1 MPEQADVAV
10 AQDAKVEE
18 ILKTIEQMSV
28 LQLSKLVKAVEE
40 RFGVTAAAP
49 MAMPA
54 GMMMGGAAAAAPVVE
69 EKTEFDV
76 VLKSAGANKINVIK
90 VIRTI
95 TNLGLKEAKD
105 QVDVLKRCAEL
116 TAEAMP
122 RLRGMKDL
130 DEYWVEI
137 NRLENQ
143 GDRVFRKLVSEI
155 LADGA
160 EPINAIKTKEVV
172 ESLEA
177 AADAFENVANR
188 VETIFLKES

>member
-1 MPEQADVAV
+1 MPEKADVAV

-18 ILKTIEQMSV
+18 ILTAIEQMSV

-76 VLKSAGANKINVIK
+76 VLKAAGANKINVIK

-105 QVDVLKRCAEL
+105 
-116 TAEAMP
+116 
-122 RLRGMKDL
+122 
-130 DEYWVEI
+130 
-137 NRLENQ
+137 
-143 GDRVFRKLVSEI
+143 LV
-155 LADGA
+155 DGA
-160 EPINAIKTKEVV
+160 PNKVKEGVTKDEANDIKAKLEEAGAEV
-172 ESLEA
+172 E
-177 AADAFENVANR
+177 
-188 VETIFLKES
+188 LK

>member
-1 MPEQADVAV
+1 MPEKADVAV

-18 ILKTIEQMSV
+18 ILTAIEQMSV

-69 EKTEFDV
+69 EQTEFDV
-76 VLKSAGANKINVIK
+76 VLKAAGANKINVIK

-105 QVDVLKRCAEL
+105 
-116 TAEAMP
+116 
-122 RLRGMKDL
+122 
-130 DEYWVEI
+130 
-137 NRLENQ
+137 
-143 GDRVFRKLVSEI
+143 LV
-155 LADGA
+155 DGA
-160 EPINAIKTKEVV
+160 PSKVKEAVTKDEANDIKAKLEEAGAEV
-172 ESLEA
+172 E
-177 AADAFENVANR
+177 
-188 VETIFLKES
+188 LK

>member
-105 QVDVLKRCAEL
+105 
-116 TAEAMP
+116 
-122 RLRGMKDL
+122 
-130 DEYWVEI
+130 
-137 NRLENQ
+137 
-143 GDRVFRKLVSEI
+143 LV
-155 LADGA
+155 DGA
-160 EPINAIKTKEVV
+160 PSKVKEAVTKEEANDVKGKLEEAGAEV
-172 ESLEA
+172 E
-177 AADAFENVANR
+177 
-188 VETIFLKES
+188 LK

>member
-28 LQLSKLVKAVEE
+28 LQLSRLVKAVEE

-69 EKTEFDV
+69 EQTEFDV
-76 VLKSAGANKINVIK
+76 ILKAAGANKINVIK

-105 QVDVLKRCAEL
+105 
-116 TAEAMP
+116 
-122 RLRGMKDL
+122 
-130 DEYWVEI
+130 
-137 NRLENQ
+137 
-143 GDRVFRKLVSEI
+143 LV
-155 LADGA
+155 DGA
-160 EPINAIKTKEVV
+160 PSKVKEAVTKEEANDVKGKLEEAGAEV
-172 ESLEA
+172 E
-177 AADAFENVANR
+177 
-188 VETIFLKES
+188 LK

>member
-28 LQLSKLVKAVEE
+28 LQLSRLVKAVEE

-69 EKTEFDV
+69 EQTEFDV

-105 QVDVLKRCAEL
+105 
-116 TAEAMP
+116 
-122 RLRGMKDL
+122 
-130 DEYWVEI
+130 
-137 NRLENQ
+137 
-143 GDRVFRKLVSEI
+143 LV
-155 LADGA
+155 DGA
-160 EPINAIKTKEVV
+160 PSKVKEAVTKEEANDVKAKLEEAGAEV
-172 ESLEA
+172 E
-177 AADAFENVANR
+177 
-188 VETIFLKES
+188 LK

>member
-54 GMMMGGAAAAAPVVE
+54 GMMMGAAAAAPVVE

-105 QVDVLKRCAEL
+105 
-116 TAEAMP
+116 
-122 RLRGMKDL
+122 
-130 DEYWVEI
+130 
-137 NRLENQ
+137 
-143 GDRVFRKLVSEI
+143 LV
-155 LADGA
+155 DGA
-160 EPINAIKTKEVV
+160 PSKVKEAVTKDEANDIKGKLEEAGAEV
-172 ESLEA
+172 E
-177 AADAFENVANR
+177 
-188 VETIFLKES
+188 LK

>member
-1 MPEQADVAV
+1 MPEKADVAV

-18 ILKTIEQMSV
+18 ILTAIEQMSV

-76 VLKSAGANKINVIK
+76 VLKAAGANKINVIK

-105 QVDVLKRCAEL
+105 
-116 TAEAMP
+116 
-122 RLRGMKDL
+122 
-130 DEYWVEI
+130 
-137 NRLENQ
+137 
-143 GDRVFRKLVSEI
+143 LV
-155 LADGA
+155 DGA
-160 EPINAIKTKEVV
+160 PSKVKEAVTKDEANDIKAKLEEAGAEV
-172 ESLEA
+172 E
-177 AADAFENVANR
+177 
-188 VETIFLKES
+188 LK

>member
-54 GMMMGGAAAAAPVVE
+54 GMMMGGAAAAAPAVE

-105 QVDVLKRCAEL
+105 
-116 TAEAMP
+116 
-122 RLRGMKDL
+122 
-130 DEYWVEI
+130 
-137 NRLENQ
+137 
-143 GDRVFRKLVSEI
+143 LV
-155 LADGA
+155 DGA
-160 EPINAIKTKEVV
+160 PSKVKEAVTKEEANDIKGKLEEAGAEV
-172 ESLEA
+172 E
-177 AADAFENVANR
+177 
-188 VETIFLKES
+188 LK

>member
-105 QVDVLKRCAEL
+105 
-116 TAEAMP
+116 
-122 RLRGMKDL
+122 
-130 DEYWVEI
+130 
-137 NRLENQ
+137 
-143 GDRVFRKLVSEI
+143 LV
-155 LADGA
+155 DGA
-160 EPINAIKTKEVV
+160 PSKVKEAVTKDEANDIKGKLEEAGAEV
-172 ESLEA
+172 E
-177 AADAFENVANR
+177 
-188 VETIFLKES
+188 LK